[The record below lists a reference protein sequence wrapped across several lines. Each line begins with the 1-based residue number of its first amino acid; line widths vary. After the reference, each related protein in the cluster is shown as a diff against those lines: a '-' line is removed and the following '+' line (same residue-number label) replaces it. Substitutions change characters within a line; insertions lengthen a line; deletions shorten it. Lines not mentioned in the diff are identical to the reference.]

1 MTMSEREALAEE
13 LRRVEVA
20 LQRAYATMD
29 GSAESRT
36 RMARAKAEYRTAEAA
51 ALHALGAE
59 DALSLVEANDSA
71 CAHTPEQ
78 EALREWVVRGA
89 RELPL
94 HSGEH
99 HA

>member
-36 RMARAKAEYRTAEAA
+36 RLARAKEEYRRAEVAA
-51 ALHALGAE
+51 SHVLGAE
-59 DALSLVEANDSA
+59 DALRLVEANDSA
-71 CAHTPEQ
+71 CAHPPEQ

-94 HSGEH
+94 SSGEH

>member
-20 LQRAYATMD
+20 LQRAYSTMD

-59 DALSLVEANDSA
+59 DALRLVEANDPA
-71 CAHTPEQ
+71 CAHAPEQ
-78 EALREWVVRGA
+78 EALREWVARGA
-89 RELPL
+89 RALPL
-94 HSGEH
+94 RSGEH